1 MHPSWCYNSRNRLI
15 YIQNCKSIWLRFLY
29 RSSHFSFEELGNIAE
44 KLRKVYA
51 GLRPDSKLG
60 KVFEDMKDKFE
71 KLQNMFADAIVT
83 ASYGIKSAASAS
95 NQEGR
100 TLNAQGRAE
109 NRPNIDRERAENA
122 KLLKE
127 QVKLAESRTIAEY
140 EERSRELVAKYGDRL
155 KERYS
160 LAEQKAKIKKDIK
173 ELDKLFKADR
183 GIWQKSH

>member
-1 MHPSWCYNSRNRLI
+1 M
-15 YIQNCKSIWLRFLY
+15 
-29 RSSHFSFEELGNIAE
+29 
-44 KLRKVYA
+44 YA
-51 GLRPDSKLG
+51 GLRPDSELG

-100 TLNAQGRAE
+100 TLNAQGRADCSNI
-109 NRPNIDRERAENA
+109 NREKAENA

-155 KERYS
+155 KERCS

-183 GIWQKSH
+183 GIWQKSY